1 MGSLSPEAEGV
12 EEFVVD
18 ALNNLADGSHP
29 PPELLG
35 PAPLAGVSF
44 GWMDDLYTRALKPP
58 PMVFF
63 ALKTL
68 VGYIRSRADRPHAF
82 EPGVR
87 VSPEGEE
94 ALSQRLVGGGGSPK
108 QKPVITPV
116 QSTAVSRLKPSYH
129 PRLLDQPMSA
139 CPANHP
145 DPRRFASRIGIA
157 ELSNA
162 S

>member
-1 MGSLSPEAEGV
+1 MIFTHSPQAT
-12 EEFVVD
+12 
-18 ALNNLADGSHP
+18 ADG
-29 PPELLG
+29 
-35 PAPLAGVSF
+35 
-44 GWMDDLYTRALKPP
+44 
-58 PMVFF
+58 FF

-87 VSPEGEE
+87 VSLRAKKLSARDWSVVE
-94 ALSQRLVGGGGSPK
+94 AAPK

>member
-1 MGSLSPEAEGV
+1 M
-12 EEFVVD
+12 
-18 ALNNLADGSHP
+18 
-29 PPELLG
+29 
-35 PAPLAGVSF
+35 
-44 GWMDDLYTRALKPP
+44 YTIALKPP

-63 ALKTL
+63 ALETL
-68 VGYIRSRADRPHAF
+68 VCYIRSRADRPNAF

-94 ALSQRLVGGGGSPK
+94 ALSQRLVGAGGSCWRQLLEAAPK

-116 QSTAVSRLKPSYH
+116 RSTAVSRLKPSYH

-139 CPANHP
+139 CPDNHP